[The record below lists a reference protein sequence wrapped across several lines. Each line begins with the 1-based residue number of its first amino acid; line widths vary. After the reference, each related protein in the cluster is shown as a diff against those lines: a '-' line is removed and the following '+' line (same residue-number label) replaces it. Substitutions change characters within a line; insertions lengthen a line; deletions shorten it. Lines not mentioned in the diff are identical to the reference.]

1 MKTVLKVALQVALG
15 LVAAAA
21 LNGVQA
27 QPQTEWTKQVEIG
40 DTLIG
45 ISKRFLREPLQWRD
59 LQKHNALR
67 NADLIAPGSSIRI
80 PVQWMRGEPTT
91 AAVVHV
97 QGEATVQPAGG
108 SAATPARTGDAL
120 SMGSRL
126 RTGADSAMTLR
137 FMDGS
142 QVVVTPQTEVTL
154 EQMLTFPATGGF
166 GTTRLNLQR
175 GAVESQVVPAR
186 EAQRSYEITTPV
198 VTLGVRGTQFRAAA
212 APAGNSR
219 LEVVQGQ
226 VQADASRSAAVEAGQ
241 GVVTAADGRL
251 GDVETLLPP
260 PTLGAGPQ
268 LDAGGTA
275 TMQWPALPGATAYRV
290 QLFAATEA
298 DALLRDSQTPSTAVA
313 WPGLPPGAYRV
324 RVRGIAASGL
334 EGQNADNSVQL
345 AAYVPP
351 PPPGPP
357 PPVYALP
364 EAGQRLVAEAA
375 ALSWYG
381 PRAGLRYRVQVARDA
396 SFAAPLHDETSATP
410 SLYVLVQTHVKL
422 PAGRYHWRVATL
434 GPQGEPGPFGP
445 PRSFELAAPVP

>member
-1 MKTVLKVALQVALG
+1 MSLAGAMALTGA
-15 LVAAAA
+15 
-21 LNGVQA
+21 QA
-27 QPQTEWTKQVEIG
+27 QPQTEWSKKVEIG

-59 LQKHNALR
+59 LQKHNAVR
-67 NADLIAPGSSIRI
+67 NANLIAPGSTIRI
-80 PVQWMRGEPTT
+80 PVQWMRGEATT
-91 AAVVHV
+91 ASVVHV
-97 QGEATVQPAGG
+97 QGEATVQ
-108 SAATPARTGDAL
+108 SAAGAAAAPARAGDAL
-120 SMGSRL
+120 TMGSRL

-154 EQMLTFPATGGF
+154 EQMLNFPGTGGF

-212 APAGNSR
+212 APTGNSR
-219 LEVVQGQ
+219 REVVQGQ

-251 GDVETLLPP
+251 GDVETLLPA

-268 LDAGGTA
+268 LDASGTA
-275 TMQWPALPGATAYRV
+275 AMQWLTVPGATGYRV
-290 QLFAATEA
+290 QLFAATEG
-298 DALLRDSQTPSTAVA
+298 DALLRDTQTPSATVL

-345 AAYVPP
+345 AAYLPP

-357 PPVYALP
+357 PPIYALP
-364 EAGQRLVAEAA
+364 ESDQRLVAEAA

-396 SFAAPLHDETSATP
+396 NFAALLHDEATPTP

-445 PRSFELAAPVP
+445 SRAFELAAPVP